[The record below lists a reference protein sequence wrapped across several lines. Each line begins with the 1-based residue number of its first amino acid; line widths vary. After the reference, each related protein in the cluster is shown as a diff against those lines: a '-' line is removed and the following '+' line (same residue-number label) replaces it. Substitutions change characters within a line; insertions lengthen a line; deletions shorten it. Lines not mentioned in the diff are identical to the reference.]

1 MVCKIQRFKS
11 NDILYSCITMADEG
25 TLATTAQVLL
35 AIGANA
41 SADQILEANTNIW
54 ILQAEALIFLE
65 TDRDFVSTIG
75 DLDANLK
82 QALALCAS
90 SKAAMLAINQN
101 QSNWSLA
108 VAQSKLNVLDF
119 QYNEALDRIKAVDL

>member
-1 MVCKIQRFKS
+1 
-11 NDILYSCITMADEG
+11 MAGDEG

-41 SADQILEANTNIW
+41 SAVQILEANTNIW

-65 TDRDFVSTIG
+65 TDTDYANATIYEA
-75 DLDANLK
+75 LPANVK

-101 QSNWSLA
+101 QNTWQLA
-108 VAQSKLNVLDF
+108 TTQSKLNVLDI
-119 QYNEALDRIKAVDL
+119 QYSEALDRIKAVDL